1 MLFNGDYSFRGIHA
15 EKVIELTASFD
26 EKGNKLF
33 ARNLDVY
40 LIAPIIGFLYG
51 KKSELDNSGK
61 TTNILFAAMSK
72 ETTTLLF
79 NYRLIMLLDKN
90 NEQDFDQRIEKTFR
104 DYGTEKAK
112 QDEELYESYVRG
124 GIDLLYEKLIST
136 ASKPE
141 DYLKNLYIFMDEF
154 EKLYGQNTEEIL
166 DLVQLAKT

>member
-15 EKVIELTASFD
+15 EKVIELTAAFD

-33 ARNLDVY
+33 FRNLDVY

-90 NEQDFDQRIEKTFR
+90 NEQDFDQRVEKAFR